1 MHSSAALCQART
13 QFFFAAQQA
22 NTEQR
27 EASIKR
33 NNENV
38 VAMSGRGGVI
48 PMITLKECAEFAGL
62 SSDELVTGSVFSSK
76 HRSLLSSYVLNLK
89 RSPSAVRQM
98 IVSDVLAAIDLGA
111 SKHAADLVLVL
122 RMFLS
127 KHPEARIVRRMP
139 DGKTSDMRRGATIL
153 IFE

>member
-1 MHSSAALCQART
+1 
-13 QFFFAAQQA
+13 
-22 NTEQR
+22 
-27 EASIKR
+27 
-33 NNENV
+33 
-38 VAMSGRGGVI
+38 
-48 PMITLKECAEFAGL
+48 MITLKECAEFAGL